1 MVGQYIDIYRVTQ
14 KLGQGGMG
22 QVWKA
27 IDTQLD
33 RTVALK
39 VMNVQDPMFLQRFRA
54 EAKALAMLDHPNI
67 VRVFGM
73 RETPIGMVIIME
85 FVEGKDWSDLIS
97 QGKYNTPE
105 DVANISSQ
113 LLSALEYAHS
123 KAIIHRDIKPSN
135 IMIMAD
141 GTVKVTD
148 FGLAKLIDP
157 QATIAGNPLTQA
169 GQAVGSLYYMSPE
182 QVKGLD
188 SVDQRTD
195 IYSTGITMYEALA
208 GRPPFEDVTATS
220 PYVIQKK
227 IVDGDVPAITSAAPG
242 IPADLAKVINRAIQ
256 VRPDRRYSSAADM
269 RLGLQQL
276 ATGKQSSSVPPASS
290 SKKTVLPPKS
300 VTTRPTN
307 PNWIMFGGIAA
318 VVVLGFVAVWFFVLK
333 PQPKPGPQPQQ
344 NITQND
350 PLPNSNTSLQPSQ
363 IDNPTVPH
371 VNNTPASTNNTSDTP
386 VLTTPPPKN
395 NTPARDRIQQGVQTI
410 RENVQNREP
419 IITRPTQPQ
428 TKPNNVNNNSQTTPP
443 VTEKPK
449 EDPKP
454 EPPAAEGSFMVT
466 VVGPNGE
473 PLPATI
479 STDLGS
485 GYGARKRFTGKPGV
499 YSVSVKGP
507 DGTTKNTSVKVVAG
521 TTTPVTVRF

>member
-27 IDTQLD
+27 VDTQLD

-85 FVEGKDWSDLIS
+85 FVEGKDWSDLIA
-97 QGKYNTPE
+97 QGKYNSPE
-105 DVANISSQ
+105 EVANISSQ

-157 QATIAGNPLTQA
+157 QATIAGNPLTQV

-182 QVKGLD
+182 QVRGLD
-188 SVDQRTD
+188 TVDQRTD

-220 PYVIQKK
+220 PFVIQKK
-227 IVDGDVPAITSAAPG
+227 IVDGDVPAITNAAPG

-256 VRPDRRYSSAADM
+256 VKPDKRYATAADM

-276 ATGKQSSSVPPASS
+276 ATGSQATYSPP
-290 SKKTVLPPKS
+290 
-300 VTTRPTN
+300 
-307 PNWIMFGGIAA
+307 IAA
-318 VVVLGFVAVWFFVLK
+318 GKKIGHPFK
-333 PQPKPGPQPQQ
+333 
-344 NITQND
+344 I
-350 PLPNSNTSLQPSQ
+350 
-363 IDNPTVPH
+363 
-371 VNNTPASTNNTSDTP
+371 
-386 VLTTPPPKN
+386 
-395 NTPARDRIQQGVQTI
+395 
-410 RENVQNREP
+410 EP
-419 IITRPTQPQ
+419 
-428 TKPNNVNNNSQTTPP
+428 
-443 VTEKPK
+443 
-449 EDPKP
+449 
-454 EPPAAEGSFMVT
+454 
-466 VVGPNGE
+466 
-473 PLPATI
+473 
-479 STDLGS
+479 
-485 GYGARKRFTGKPGV
+485 
-499 YSVSVKGP
+499 
-507 DGTTKNTSVKVVAG
+507 
-521 TTTPVTVRF
+521 

>member
-27 IDTQLD
+27 VDTQLD

-85 FVEGKDWSDLIS
+85 FVEGKDWSDLIA
-97 QGKYNTPE
+97 QGKYNSPE
-105 DVANISSQ
+105 EVANISSQ

-157 QATIAGNPLTQA
+157 QATIAGNPLTQV

-182 QVKGLD
+182 QVRGLD
-188 SVDQRTD
+188 TVDQRTD

-220 PYVIQKK
+220 PFVIQKK
-227 IVDGDVPAITSAAPG
+227 IVDGDVPAITNAAPG

-256 VRPDRRYSSAADM
+256 VKPDKRYATAADM

-276 ATGKQSSSVPPASS
+276 ATGSQATYSPPIAAGKKSAIPSKSSHSGV
-290 SKKTVLPPKS
+290 
-300 VTTRPTN
+300 RQ
-307 PNWIMFGGIAA
+307 PNWMMLGGIAVIA
-318 VVVLGFVAVWFFVLK
+318 LLGLVATWKFVLSPTPK
-333 PQPKPGPQPQQ
+333 SQPISQQITPKPESLAQ
-344 NITQND
+344 NTLTPENK
-350 PLPNSNTSLQPSQ
+350 T
-363 IDNPTVPH
+363 DNPANVTPEVKTTPSG
-371 VNNTPASTNNTSDTP
+371 NPTTTTPATTNPQGSTP
-386 VLTTPPPKN
+386 V
-395 NTPARDRIQQGVQTI
+395 RDRLQQAAQNV

-419 IITRPTQPQ
+419 VTRPSQPTTRPSNTQPP
-428 TKPNNVNNNSQTTPP
+428 TTTPP

-454 EPPAAEGSFMVT
+454 EPEETVGSFMVT
-466 VVGPNGE
+466 VVGPDGE

-485 GYGARKRFTGKPGV
+485 GYGNRKTFKGKAGT
-499 YSVSVKGP
+499 YSVAVTANGV
-507 DGTTKNTSVKVVAG
+507 TKNTSVRVVAG
-521 TTTPVTVRF
+521 KTTTTTVRF

>member
-27 IDTQLD
+27 VDTQLD

-85 FVEGKDWSDLIS
+85 FVEGKDWSDLIA
-97 QGKYNTPE
+97 QGKYNSPE
-105 DVANISSQ
+105 EVANISSQ

-157 QATIAGNPLTQA
+157 QATIAGNPLTQV

-182 QVKGLD
+182 QVRGLD
-188 SVDQRTD
+188 TVDQRTD

-220 PYVIQKK
+220 PFVIQKK

-256 VRPDRRYSSAADM
+256 VKPDKRYATASDM

-276 ATGKQSSSVPPASS
+276 ATGSQATYSPPITTGKKSAIPLKSSHSGTRQPNWIMLGGIAVVVLLGLVATWIFVLNPTPKPKPTSQQITPQPESLAQSTLTPENTTGNTTNITPEVKTTPSGNPANNTTPANSNPTPQGS
-290 SKKTVLPPKS
+290 NTPVRDRLQQAAQNVRETAQNREPLTRPSQP
-300 VTTRPTN
+300 TTRPT
-307 PNWIMFGGIAA
+307 
-318 VVVLGFVAVWFFVLK
+318 
-333 PQPKPGPQPQQ
+333 Q
-344 NITQND
+344 TQ
-350 PLPNSNTSLQPSQ
+350 
-363 IDNPTVPH
+363 IPT
-371 VNNTPASTNNTSDTP
+371 
-386 VLTTPPPKN
+386 TTPP
-395 NTPARDRIQQGVQTI
+395 A
-410 RENVQNREP
+410 
-419 IITRPTQPQ
+419 
-428 TKPNNVNNNSQTTPP
+428 
-443 VTEKPK
+443 TEKPK

-454 EPPAAEGSFMVT
+454 EPEETVGSFMVT
-466 VVGPNGE
+466 VVGSDGE

-479 STDLGS
+479 SSDLGS
-485 GYGARKRFTGKPGV
+485 KYGNRLRFTGKPGTYAV
-499 YSVSVKGP
+499 AVTANGV
-507 DGTTKNTSVKVVAG
+507 TKNTSVKVVAG
-521 TTTPVTVRF
+521 KTATTTVRF